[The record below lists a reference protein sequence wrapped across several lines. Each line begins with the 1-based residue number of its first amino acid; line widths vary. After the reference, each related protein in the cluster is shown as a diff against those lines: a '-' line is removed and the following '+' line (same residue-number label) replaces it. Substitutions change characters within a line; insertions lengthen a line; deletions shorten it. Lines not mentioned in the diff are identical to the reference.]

1 MKFIRLLMLF
11 FSIITLLFGCK
22 EEREEFETND
32 SCFLIDYVFFDSQDS
47 LYSYIIVQKNLI
59 KCPRIIGNV
68 KVVCSKN
75 IIWQKEL
82 ELPDSIKVDIGYGE
96 SQYLNF
102 TQNFIIGDNK
112 DLLFIA
118 HGIKYKGAISMN
130 YVGIYDA
137 NGNFISNIPCI
148 PNYDYTSEALGIIG
162 YTRWND
168 NSIIVTFKLYT
179 TSDSEYGYII
189 IDENAHLQRRKE
201 NIVLWPCKD
210 PDFTWREGYS
220 FISDNKFIIC
230 NIETGS
236 DVISINEIISSRYPE
251 EVYPPKVKINKVSSQ
266 GDIAIL
272 DIDLTLYTGQH
283 KTETLRI
290 NYKTGEINS

>member
-32 SCFLIDYVFFDSQDS
+32 SCFLIDYAFDSQDS
-47 LYSYIIVQKNLI
+47 LYSYIIAQKNLI

-137 NGNFISNIPCI
+137 NGNFNI
-148 PNYDYTSEALGIIG
+148 
-162 YTRWND
+162 
-168 NSIIVTFKLYT
+168 
-179 TSDSEYGYII
+179 
-189 IDENAHLQRRKE
+189 
-201 NIVLWPCKD
+201 
-210 PDFTWREGYS
+210 
-220 FISDNKFIIC
+220 
-230 NIETGS
+230 
-236 DVISINEIISSRYPE
+236 
-251 EVYPPKVKINKVSSQ
+251 
-266 GDIAIL
+266 
-272 DIDLTLYTGQH
+272 
-283 KTETLRI
+283 
-290 NYKTGEINS
+290 